1 MKDFEEKCRRCRI
14 REEKR
19 EKERNIIFYIKKRR
33 KRGASIIE

>member
-19 EKERNIIFYIKKRR
+19 EKERDIVFYIRKGR